1 MLVCTTCLIAATS
14 VIQGVLTTADSI
26 VITISPDLGIPA
38 LTIVTTII
46 ETIAAIA
53 INIMTI
59 ATIVV
64 RQTIARTM
72 ARLGITIKT
81 ELALIK
87 AVTFI
92 VIS

>member
-81 ELALIK
+81 
-87 AVTFI
+87 
-92 VIS
+92 